1 MKPPPS
7 AFVAAPYSQ
16 AYKPKPQR
24 QYISYYYP
32 HRTHYRDWSRKV
44 LQASAYA
51 RKWQIARKQK
61 LLLRKQKANKG
72 GAGIKLFVA
81 GINQNGNV
89 HGKWID
95 QNNFQNPNDQKN
107 QELARN
113 KPLPQNVAATTTN
126 AQSSV
131 STQPIQQSSLPVAT
145 TNLNSGLPSSNP
157 APTKLKAPLL
167 TNPPDKANQF
177 SPTQGN
183 ANSVAAAVGT
193 KNPNPQSQAQS
204 NSLPDKGSLTK
215 TNFNGGI
222 LSDNLG
228 GAVLGPNAHSLLQS
242 ATLQQTPGG
251 GTAGNR
257 PGGVGSLAQS
267 KTNLSPKVNSMQ
279 NHAPPK
285 SGGNANTNLQNNN
298 IPMQE
303 QGKNVLS
310 SNNQHHQINQSPGN
324 EQGNLNL
331 APQRNT
337 APPPNANLAPA
348 LVQDSKPEAGITP
361 VPGIASTVKN
371 GGGTSGAAP
380 GSNQI
385 TSISPQMKT
394 TQSLK
399 GLALE
404 TANIDKTTAQKL
416 NAGLTTTPVSRP
428 PPKPAYSQPSNMIA
442 APNNRNL
449 ASQNSAPANTNP
461 NQDLIKSELALKN
474 LLFPPPSTIRNQ
486 VSGYNPLVSSNE
498 VPKNV
503 SPQQMVPSFPA
514 FRYDA
519 KLPVTGQT
527 GFNTYRR
534 NNIPHVATAPNNP
547 KSLVP
552 QHGPVPY
559 KSSFPL
565 TLHKISPY
573 FKMKR
578 NLKQMSSEPAKAR
591 RRFLELQ
598 SKC

>member
-1 MKPPPS
+1 MKLPPS
-7 AFVAAPYSQ
+7 AFVAPPYSQ
-16 AYKPKPQR
+16 ADKPKPQG

-51 RKWQIARKQK
+51 RKWQIAREQK
-61 LLLRKQKANKG
+61 LLLRKQKSNKG

-89 HGKWID
+89 QGKWID

-107 QELARN
+107 QELARY
-113 KPLPQNVAATTTN
+113 KSLQQNVAATTTN

-131 STQPIQQSSLPVAT
+131 STQPIQQSSPPVVT

-157 APTKLKAPLL
+157 AVTKLKAPLL
-167 TNPPDKANQF
+167 TNPPDKTNQF
-177 SPTQGN
+177 SATQGT
-183 ANSVAAAVGT
+183 ANSVSVAVGA
-193 KNPNPQSQAQS
+193 KNPNPQPQAQS
-204 NSLPDKGSLTK
+204 NSLPDKGSTTK
-215 TNFNGGI
+215 TNVNGGI

-242 ATLQQTPGG
+242 ATSQQTPGG
-251 GTAGNR
+251 GAAGNR
-257 PGGVGSLAQS
+257 QGGVGALTQS
-267 KTNLSPKVNSMQ
+267 NTNLSPKVNSIQ

-285 SGGNANTNLQNNN
+285 SGENVNTNLLNNN
-298 IPMQE
+298 IPIQG
-303 QGKNVLS
+303 QGKNVLY
-310 SNNQHHQINQSPGN
+310 SNDQHQQTNRSPGN
-324 EQGNLNL
+324 AQSNLNL

-337 APPPNANLAPA
+337 APSPNANQAPS
-348 LVQDSKPEAGITP
+348 LQQESKPQVGITP
-361 VPGIASTVKN
+361 VTGIASVAKN
-371 GGGTSGAAP
+371 GGSTSGAAP

-385 TSISPQMKT
+385 SSISSQMKT
-394 TQSLK
+394 AQPLK

-442 APNNRNL
+442 ASNNRNL
-449 ASQNSAPANTNP
+449 ASQNSAPGNTNA

-486 VSGYNPLVSSNE
+486 VSGYNPLVSSNA

-514 FRYDA
+514 FRYHA